1 MTSARER
8 PTLEEVARRAG
19 VSRATVSRV
28 VNGSTT
34 VALPIQEA
42 VRRAVREL
50 GYVPNL
56 AARTLVTQR
65 TDSIAL
71 VLPETATRVF
81 SDDPLFPGIV
91 RGVSQELEAAD
102 RQLVLMM
109 AGSAASHD
117 RIERYAMGRH
127 VDGVMFASM
136 HGMDPLPGALARIG
150 MPSVC
155 SGRPLGRAAVPYV
168 DIDHLAGVASAV
180 RHLLDAGRQRIATIA
195 GPQDMVA
202 GIERLAGYRDALRGS
217 DRRSIVAVGDFTRES
232 GAVAMRH
239 LLDDDPKLD
248 AVFVASDLMA
258 DGALRTLRE
267 AGRRVPDDVAVIGF
281 DDAEFASYTDPRSPR
296 CASRSSRSAARWCG
310 SSCDSPKVNRSKTPS
325 SCRRTWWSGTAH
337 EDAAGPE
344 PGGVLFTRIR
354 YQQVGVVLQRR
365 PAAATTMARAWLSV
379 APVWIRRRAS
389 TSPCRTT
396 AWNWTAPFRFSLIR
410 TAPSPAKSVPTTVRV
425 ARRFGSPMMSTVV
438 QLGRTSR
445 RSSMCR
451 AAHVGAYRLTCSRTY
466 RSSSRLT
473 LRLRLATRWSSAVV

>member
-281 DDAEFASYTDPRSPR
+281 DDAEFASYTDPP
-296 CASRSSRSAARWCG
+296 
-310 SSCDSPKVNRSKTPS
+310 
-325 SCRRTWWSGTAH
+325 
-337 EDAAGPE
+337 
-344 PGGVLFTRIR
+344 L
-354 YQQVGVVLQRR
+354 
-365 PAAATTMARAWLSV
+365 
-379 APVWIRRRAS
+379 
-389 TSPCRTT
+389 
-396 AWNWTAPFRFSLIR
+396 
-410 TAPSPAKSVPTTVRV
+410 TTVRQ
-425 ARRFGSPMMSTVV
+425 PIIEI
-438 QLGRTSR
+438 GRE
-445 RSSMCR
+445 M
-451 AAHVGAYRLTCSRTY
+451 VRL
-466 RSSSRLT
+466 L
-473 LRLRLATRWSSAVV
+473 LRLAEGEPVENALILPTHLVVRDSA